1 MKMDRVEICYGWGI
15 GGVSVG
21 GVRVACNKNLSAT
34 LQVATLRKEVASFL
48 AQTIP
53 FKTLLFTFP
62 YMHDAH

>member
-1 MKMDRVEICYGWGI
+1 MKICYGVES
-15 GGVSVG
+15 GGVSVVGLGG
-21 GVRVACNKNLSAT
+21 GVCVACNKHLSAA

-48 AQTIP
+48 VQTIP